1 MRALRHGFAGPV
13 RARHGSLGTAARP
26 GTDQRCGVAPR
37 VARACRFFQAS
48 VPRFPLRGFASRRH
62 LDIGMKAVPGLLAF
76 LVGAALLGSPWWSS
90 TLGRGDYPLVI
101 VLGAV
106 FAAIGIFAALP
117 DSWPRLRTLSFS
129 GFMAAFGLVC
139 AALTFS
145 PRHPSADGTFT
156 IGGIAGFA
164 TAGP

>member
-1 MRALRHGFAGPV
+1 
-13 RARHGSLGTAARP
+13 
-26 GTDQRCGVAPR
+26 
-37 VARACRFFQAS
+37 
-48 VPRFPLRGFASRRH
+48 
-62 LDIGMKAVPGLLAF
+62 MKAVPGLLAF
-76 LVGAALLGSPWWSS
+76 LVGASLLGSPWWSS

-145 PRHPSADGTFT
+145 SRHPSADGTFT

-164 TAGP
+164 TAGPMPWWARLVAGFFAVICMGTAALGFWSLLRELLGHRPEGDEAARWPAHHALE

>member
-1 MRALRHGFAGPV
+1 
-13 RARHGSLGTAARP
+13 
-26 GTDQRCGVAPR
+26 
-37 VARACRFFQAS
+37 
-48 VPRFPLRGFASRRH
+48 
-62 LDIGMKAVPGLLAF
+62 MKAVPGLLAF

-164 TAGP
+164 TAGPMPWWARLVAGFFAVICMGTAALGFWSLLRELLGHRPEGDADPPA